1 MELWARVWCHMQVGA
16 SATLSVPDLTLVG
29 HTADAE
35 YALGVA
41 TVQPLV
47 ASGGKD
53 KNVSP
58 CSWQTKL

>member
-1 MELWARVWCHMQVGA
+1 MGA

-29 HTADAE
+29 HTDDAE

-47 ASGGKD
+47 ASGGRD

-58 CSWQTKL
+58 FSWQTERCPEN